1 MKLLERG
8 RRPLIAGIAVFLMA
22 FGVFSVTAS
31 QLTGYEPET
40 AAATAGLV
48 EEGHFWGVEDPQLP
62 SLVAEDI
69 GRDGHKFARTGL
81 LQPVLQVPFFALGD
95 LVDHQISEGSPY
107 PNRLFFLWFYNP
119 FVAALGAAAL
129 FAFVYQLRKSLRWGA
144 AIATLFIFA
153 SIAWPYSKIG
163 METTFMTTVLIAFA
177 VAAWAR
183 RKPTPTSFAV
193 AGLAAGAIAA
203 TKPYSAITILPVAIF
218 LLPSWLA
225 LDRRDRWRTLVAAAI
240 PLLCWAIAVGWYNWL
255 RFESPTDFGYPEGAL
270 TLSAPLDFIGL
281 LISPGKGLIFYS
293 PLVVLG
299 ALGLPKLWREDRWAV
314 TSLTLLLAMMVCVS
328 GASRY
333 WGDEV
338 WGPRFLTSA
347 AWAFLVPIAWWCDT
361 AVRKKVLIGV
371 TVLAVGVQLVGAGAN
386 YGRTVPAEQQLGG
399 VPIYTARYAGVD
411 PETIPYG
418 DDPPRWIPQLS
429 PLLLQTEGL
438 ISSQVLERIGIGSLT
453 ATYNPFEGPIHTVDW
468 SDPAFRIS
476 PDFFWHEL
484 VPTTAARILAALFF
498 LVAISGAWV
507 LYACA
512 KLARFRPG
520 GGARGPG

>member
-1 MKLLERG
+1 MKLLQSG

-22 FGVFSVTAS
+22 FGIFSFTTS

-95 LVDHQISEGSPY
+95 LVDHQVSEGTPY

-144 AIATLFIFA
+144 AIASLFVFA

-163 METTFMTTVLIAFA
+163 METTFMATVLIAFA

-183 RKPTPTSFAV
+183 HKASPFSFAM

-203 TKPYSAITILPVAIF
+203 TKPYAVITLLPVAIF
-218 LLPSWLA
+218 LLPGWLA
-225 LDRRDRWRTLVAAAI
+225 LGRRDRWRTLVAAAI
-240 PLLCWAIAVGWYNWL
+240 PLICWAVAIGWYNWL
-255 RFESPTDFGYPEGAL
+255 RFESPTSFGYSEGAL
-270 TLSAPLDFIGL
+270 TLSAPLNFIGL
-281 LISPGKGLIFYS
+281 MISPGKGLIFYS
-293 PLVVLG
+293 PLIVLG
-299 ALGLPKLWREDRWAV
+299 ALGLPKLWRKDRWTV
-314 TSLTLLLAMMVCVS
+314 VSLVLLLALMTVVA
-328 GASRY
+328 GISRY

-338 WGPRFLTSA
+338 WGPRFLVSA
-347 AWAFLVPIAWWCDT
+347 AWAFLVPIAWWCDSAT
-361 AVRKKVLIGV
+361 RKRVLIGF
-371 TVLAVGVQLVGAGAN
+371 TVVAVAVQLVGAGAY
-386 YGRTVPAEQQLGG
+386 YGRTVPIEQQLGG
-399 VPIYTARYAGVD
+399 VPIYTARYVGVN

-438 ISSQVLERIGIGSLT
+438 ISSQVLERLGIGALT
-453 ATYNPFEGPIHTVDW
+453 ATYDPFEGPVHTAEF
-468 SDPAFRIS
+468 SNPAFRIT

-484 VPTTAARILAALFF
+484 VPTTVARILAALFF
-498 LVAISGAWV
+498 LMAAGGGWV
-507 LYACA
+507 LYTCSR
-512 KLARFRPG
+512 LARVRPSG
-520 GGARGPG
+520 TSPLR

>member
-1 MKLLERG
+1 MKLLKSG
-8 RRPLIAGIAVFLMA
+8 HRPLVCGIAVFLMA
-22 FGVFSVTAS
+22 FGIFSLTTS

-69 GRDGHKFARTGL
+69 GRDGHKYARTGL

-95 LVDHQISEGSPY
+95 LVDHQVSEGTPY

-129 FAFVYQLRKSLRWGA
+129 FAFVYQLRRSLRWGA
-144 AIATLFIFA
+144 AIASLFVFA

-163 METTFMTTVLIAFA
+163 METTFMATVLVAFA

-183 RKPTPTSFAV
+183 RRPSPTSFAV

-203 TKPYSAITILPVAIF
+203 TKPYSMIALVPVAIF

-225 LDRRDRWRTLVAAAI
+225 LDRRERWRTLMAAVI
-240 PLLCWAIAVGWYNWL
+240 PLLLWAIAIGWYNWL
-255 RFESPTDFGYPEGAL
+255 RFESPTSFGYSEGAL
-270 TLSAPLDFIGL
+270 TLSAPLNFLGL
-281 LISPGKGLIFYS
+281 LASPGKGLIFYS

-299 ALGLPKLWREDRWAV
+299 ALGLPKLWREDRWTV
-314 TSLTLLLAMMVCVS
+314 ISLTLLLVLMIGVS
-328 GASRY
+328 GATRY

-338 WGPRFLTSA
+338 WGPRFLVSA
-347 AWAFLVPIAWWCDT
+347 AWTFLVPIAWWCDT
-361 AVRKKVLIGV
+361 AVRKKILIGF
-371 TVLAVGVQLVGAGAN
+371 TVLAVGVQLVGAGAY
-386 YGRTVPAEQQLGG
+386 YGRTVPIQQQLGG
-399 VPIYTARYAGVD
+399 VPIYTARYVGVD

-438 ISSQVLERIGIGSLT
+438 ISSQILERVGAGALT
-453 ATYNPFEGPIHTVDW
+453 ATYDPFEGPVHSVDF
-468 SDPAFRIS
+468 SNPAFRIS

-484 VPTTAARILAALFF
+484 VPTTAARILALVFF
-498 LVAISGAWV
+498 LVAVAGGWV
-507 LYACA
+507 VYVCA
-512 KLARFRPG
+512 RLSRARPPG
-520 GGARGPG
+520 GPVPR

>member
-1 MKLLERG
+1 MKLLQSG

-22 FGVFSVTAS
+22 FGIFSFTTS

-69 GRDGHKFARTGL
+69 GRDGHKFARTGI

-95 LVDHQISEGSPY
+95 LVDHQVSEGTPY

-144 AIATLFIFA
+144 AIASLFVFA

-163 METTFMTTVLIAFA
+163 METTFMATVLVAFA

-183 RKPTPTSFAV
+183 HKASPFSFAM

-203 TKPYSAITILPVAIF
+203 TKPYAVITLLPVAIF
-218 LLPSWLA
+218 LLPGWLA
-225 LDRRDRWRTLVAAAI
+225 LGRRDRWRTLVAAAI
-240 PLLCWAIAVGWYNWL
+240 PLICWAVAIGWYNWL
-255 RFESPTDFGYPEGAL
+255 RFESPTSFGYSEGAL
-270 TLSAPLDFIGL
+270 TLSAPLNFIGL
-281 LISPGKGLIFYS
+281 MISPGKGLILYS
-293 PLVVLG
+293 PLIVLG
-299 ALGLPKLWREDRWAV
+299 ALGLPKLWRQDRWAAA
-314 TSLTLLLAMMVCVS
+314 SLVSLLALMICVS

-338 WGPRFLTSA
+338 WGPRFLVSA
-347 AWAFLVPIAWWCDT
+347 AWAFLVPIAWWCDS
-361 AVRKKVLIGV
+361 AMRKRVLIGV
-371 TVLAVGVQLVGAGAN
+371 TALAVCIQLVGAGAY
-386 YGRTVPAEQQLGG
+386 YGQTVPIEQQLGG
-399 VPIYTARYAGVD
+399 VPVYTARYAGVN
-411 PETIPYG
+411 PEATPYG
-418 DDPPRWIPQLS
+418 ADPPRWIPQLS

-438 ISSQVLERIGIGSLT
+438 ISSQVLERFGFGALT
-453 ATYNPFEGPIHTVDW
+453 ATYDPWEGPVHKVEF
-468 SDPAFRIS
+468 SNPAFRIT
-476 PDFFWHEL
+476 PDFFWHQL
-484 VPTTAARILAALFF
+484 VPTTAARILAAIFF
-498 LVAISGAWV
+498 LMAAGGGWV
-507 LYACA
+507 LYSCSRLSRVRASG
-512 KLARFRPG
+512 KPPLS
-520 GGARGPG
+520 